1 MAEVKNKSR
10 RRPERL
16 MFRVGKGVLQ
26 PADQFTQQRLRD
38 KKLNFGDIVSAVV
51 RKPRVYWYHKFAHM
65 FGELVAQNVPDFEG
79 VTAHEALKRIQAEGH
94 IGCEYI
100 SYRDENGV
108 KCTLG
113 YPRSLSYDEM
123 DQSEFEEVFTAMCRH
138 VAARYW
144 PGLTMDQVAEMA
156 ELMGDQVA

>member
-1 MAEVKNKSR
+1 MQGMQYVFWVRHFNNAHR
-10 RRPERL
+10 FPQ
-16 MFRVGKGVLQ
+16 GVNLWEQ
-26 PADQFTQQRLRD
+26 PHLP
-38 KKLNFGDIVSAVV
+38 L
-51 RKPRVYWYHKFAHM
+51 
-65 FGELVAQNVPDFEG
+65 E
-79 VTAHEALKRIQAEGH
+79 RIQAEGH